1 MRERDGRE
9 REERERWYRVGGCNG
24 RWLAGVVVVAHV
36 ERENLLH
43 WTFLS

>member
-1 MRERDGRE
+1 M
-9 REERERWYRVGGCNG
+9 GGCNG

-43 WTFLS
+43 STNK